1 MLNDHELELWKLK
14 LGINQAGSDLI
25 DRIRNSNPARVTRGW
40 VDGNVCGRYPS
51 QKMGHTIQFESHKG
65 ELPFIVSC
73 CEFPEN
79 DDVLEY
85 WDQPITLRIRY
96 KNKNGRMISVNNTP
110 DYFLMHPKAAG
121 FVECKL
127 EETLVKLNKEQPNKF
142 ILDPNGTW
150 RCPPGEEEAA
160 KFGLYY
166 RVVSSAEIDRKLYRN
181 TVFLEDFLRANTPNV
196 PEQAKASILKI
207 VAAKEGLSLSSL
219 LTLNAEI
226 DGESDFVYQL
236 IASGLL
242 YVDLSAEAL
251 IDRERVQVF
260 SCKEVSGPPTVP
272 RLPKAEAIELKLGEF
287 INWGDDV
294 FEIANLDHQNVWLI
308 GSRDHNPKLSKKH
321 LEQLIARGE
330 VLQTSPPTTD
340 PQSLTLKGLMDEA
353 KPEAIKEAHRRYDVV
368 MKYYQN
374 EKVPNVPIRT
384 IWRWSSQYKKA
395 QFLYGNGLL
404 GLIPRWA
411 KRGDR
416 STQKIS
422 GRVLTLMTELI
433 KNDYENNVQ
442 SGMLVVYGKLR
453 LACSEIGEKLPSY
466 MTFVNYVRK
475 RPKHEQD
482 LARMG
487 SKAAYDSEPFYYY
500 LDRDTP
506 RHGDRPF
513 EIGHIDHTQLDIELI
528 DPITGQNFG
537 RPWMTLL
544 TDACS
549 RRILV
554 AYLVYEHPSYRAS
567 MMVLREC
574 VRRFGRLPQIIVT
587 DGGPD
592 FKGIYFEC
600 LAAAFEITVK
610 RRPKAKGRFGSLVEN
625 MMGVTNKEFVYNLIG
640 NTQLSHN
647 DVRQVTSSHDP
658 RRLAVWSL
666 GPLYERLCD
675 WAYNR
680 YDTEEHGTLKESPRS
695 LFTRMTALTGHR
707 SHRLI
712 KYDENFRVMT
722 LPTTRKGTAK
732 NILGKGVKINNE
744 YYRHPILDERKLLE
758 KHLPVK
764 FEPYDYSVAWA
775 YADDKWVK
783 CLSQEHYQLRGLTEL
798 ELRIRSAERT
808 IRNTAHGRKLGER
821 AENRARGTVA
831 DQKREAELAAEIALL
846 RAKQR
851 EDSQIRAQI
860 DGTLST
866 FAAQPANAKATT
878 GQAEMAAVD
887 LISPFEISHNIASL
901 EEYV

>member
-1 MLNDHELELWKLK
+1 MLNDHDLELWKLK

-25 DRIRNSNPARVTRGW
+25 DRIRNSDPARVTRGW
-40 VDGNVCGRYPS
+40 VGGNVCGRYPS
-51 QKMGHTIQFESHKG
+51 QKMGHTVQFESHKG

-73 CEFPEN
+73 CEFPAN

-85 WDQPITLRIRY
+85 WDQPTTLRIRY
-96 KNKNGRMISVNNTP
+96 KNKNGRIITVNNTP
-110 DYFLMHPKAAG
+110 DFFLMHSGAAG

-127 EETLVKLNKEQPNKF
+127 EESLVKLAKEQPNKF
-142 ILDPNGTW
+142 ILDPDGTW

-166 RVVSSAEIDRKLYRN
+166 KVVSSAEIDRKLYRN
-181 TVFLEDFLRANTPNV
+181 TVFLEDFLRANTPDV
-196 PEQAKASILKI
+196 PEQARASILQLI
-207 VAAKEGLSLSSL
+207 SAKEGLSLSEL
-219 LTLNAEI
+219 LTLYAGVG
-226 DGESDFVYQL
+226 GESDFIYQL

-251 IDRERVQVF
+251 IDRERVRVF
-260 SCKEVSGPPTVP
+260 SSKEISGPHPVP
-272 RLPKAEAIELKLGEF
+272 RLPKPEFIELKLGET
-287 INWGDDV
+287 IHWGDDV
-294 FEIANLDHQNVWLI
+294 FEIANLDHQSVWLI
-308 GSRDHNPKLSKKH
+308 GSRDHHPKLSKKH
-321 LEQLIARGE
+321 LEQLISKGE
-330 VLQTSPPTTD
+330 VLQVA
-340 PQSLTLKGLMDEA
+340 PQPVESQNLTWKKLMDDA
-353 KPEAIKEAHRRYDVV
+353 KPEALKEAQRRYEIVT
-368 MKYYQN
+368 KYYRR
-374 EKVPNVPIRT
+374 EEPLNVPVRT
-384 IWRWSSQYKKA
+384 VKRWASQYRQA
-395 QFLYGNGLL
+395 EFIYGNGLF
-404 GLIPRWA
+404 GLLPRWA

-416 STQKIS
+416 SSVRLSSKVI
-422 GRVLTLMTELI
+422 TLMTELI
-433 KNDYENNVQ
+433 KNDYESSVQ
-442 SGMLVVYGKLR
+442 CGMFVVYGKLR
-453 LACSEIGEKLPSY
+453 IKCSEVGEKPPSY
-466 MTFVNYVRK
+466 RTFANYVHK

-482 LARMG
+482 LARGG

-500 LDRDTP
+500 LDKDTP

-513 EIGHIDHTQLDIELI
+513 EICHIDHTQLDIELI

-574 VRRFGRLPQIIVT
+574 VRRYGRLPQIVVT

-610 RRPKAKGRFGSLVEN
+610 RRPKAKGRFGALIEN

-695 LFTRMTALTGHR
+695 AFTRMTALTGHR

-712 KYDENFRVMT
+712 KYDENFRTMT

-732 NILGKGVKINNE
+732 NALGKGVKINNE
-744 YYRHPILDERKLLE
+744 YYRHPILDERELLE

-764 FEPYDYSVAWA
+764 YEPYDYSVAWV
-775 YADDKWVK
+775 YADNKWVK

-798 ELRIRSAERT
+798 ERRIRSAERT
-808 IRNTAHGRKLGER
+808 IRNTAHGRRLGER
-821 AENRARGTVA
+821 AENRARGTIA

-860 DGTLST
+860 DGNLGT
-866 FAAQPANAKATT
+866 FAAQPANANAAK
-878 GQAEMAAVD
+878 GQTETAAVD
-887 LISPFEISHNIASL
+887 LISPFDISHNIASL